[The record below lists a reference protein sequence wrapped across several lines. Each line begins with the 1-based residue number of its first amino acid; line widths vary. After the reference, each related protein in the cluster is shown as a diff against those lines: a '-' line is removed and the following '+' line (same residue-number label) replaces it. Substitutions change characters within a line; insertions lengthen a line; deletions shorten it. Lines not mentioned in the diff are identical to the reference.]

1 MATVPKSEIEAIK
14 NRKIPGTNQFIDV
27 YLVYQFLKRIIL
39 PFEKWPAFQL
49 GIIDKNG
56 KVLKPK
62 SSFMTKQEKEAWGY
76 YDIVVANLK
85 KILAKVPGGGTR
97 LASIAAAYFLFK
109 EHKNFDCTNERIL
122 AEQFVKNWKTI
133 KEEVAANNVGGG
145 AIQFPGS
152 TPLGKP
158 LQDDPTAK
166 TRKKKIT
173 QLLRRNRV
181 AN

>member
-1 MATVPKSEIEAIK
+1 MADVPKSEISAIK

-27 YLVYQFLKRIIL
+27 YLVYQFLKRIVL

-49 GIIDKNG
+49 GIIDKTG

-62 SSFMTKQEKEAWGY
+62 ASLKTKQEKEAWGY

-109 EHKNFDCTNERIL
+109 EHKNVDCTNQNVL
-122 AEQFVKNWKTI
+122 AEHFIKNWKTI
-133 KEEVAANNVGGG
+133 KEEVAANNVGSG

-152 TPLGKP
+152 TPLGNPMK
-158 LQDDPTAK
+158 DDPTARK
-166 TRKKKIT
+166 RKKSIT
-173 QLLRRNRV
+173 QMLRRKRV